1 MDKTNILNTITL
13 ITIFVMLLL
22 AFFLLTVKAKNK
34 LSNRLFAGFLLLTT
48 FDLTSFLTGSYFETN
63 LNFEIFRMTIS
74 LLIMPVFYLYV
85 KAVCYS
91 DFRLEPKHLLLLI
104 PFVVANLVFI
114 PRFYLTTATES
125 ISIYEHFKQMPE
137 IRFFYILG
145 ELQYAFYIILVFIIL
160 KKYKEI
166 YLENYTNV
174 NNSSYKWLFQM
185 TVLFL
190 IAHCIVIF
198 KSLIRYTDYN
208 VLLNSSNA
216 IIGAIALLISC
227 WFVLKALN
235 NPELFKGVDS
245 NMLLVNEALHTKGTA
260 TAKEPSET
268 PKSAAIALQIEMV
281 KKHVIEN
288 EPYLEPSLT
297 IQELA
302 KQVSIPVRDLSVLIN
317 HHMNQHFFDF
327 VNEFRIQKAMQIL
340 KDASKNKCTVLEI
353 LYEVG
358 FNSKSSFNTAFKKHT
373 NQTPTEFR
381 NTSL

>member
-22 AFFLLTVKAKNK
+22 AFFLLTVNAKNK

-63 LNFEIFRMTIS
+63 LDFEIFRMTIS

-91 DFRLEPKHLLLLI
+91 DFRLKSKHLLLLI

-114 PRFYLTTATES
+114 PRFYLAAATES

-137 IRFFYILG
+137 IRFFYILA

-166 YLENYTNV
+166 YLENYTNA
-174 NNSSYKWLFQM
+174 NNSSYEWLFQM
-185 TVLFL
+185 TVFFL
-190 IAHCIVIF
+190 IAHCIVLF

-208 VLLNSSNA
+208 VLFNSSNV

-245 NMLLVNEALHTKGTA
+245 NMLLVNEALNTKGIA

-268 PKSAAIALQIEMV
+268 PKSAAIALQIELV
-281 KKHVIEN
+281 KKYVLEN

-340 KDASKNKCTVLEI
+340 KDTSKSKHTVLEI

-381 NTSL
+381 KTSL

>member
-22 AFFLLTVKAKNK
+22 AFFLLSVKAKNK

-91 DFRLEPKHLLLLI
+91 DFRLNSKHLLLLI
-104 PFVVANLVFI
+104 PFLVANLIFI
-114 PRFYLTTATES
+114 PRFYLATATES

-166 YLENYTNV
+166 YLENYTNA

-185 TVLFL
+185 TVFFL
-190 IAHCIVIF
+190 IAHCIVLF

-208 VLLNSSNA
+208 VLFNSSNA
-216 IIGAIALLISC
+216 VIGAIALLISC

-235 NPELFKGVDS
+235 NPELFKGVDD
-245 NMLLVNEALHTKGTA
+245 NMLLVNEALNTKGIA

-268 PKSAAIALQIEMV
+268 PKSAEIALQIELV

-327 VNEFRIQKAMQIL
+327 VNEFRIEKAMQIL
-340 KDASKNKCTVLEI
+340 KDAEKSKHTILEI

-381 NTSL
+381 KTSL